1 MLRGTTDKFH
11 GTIMSGTERGERPTQ
26 IEAVMQPGG
35 PESPKVITS
44 VKVLVV
50 EDEPVVAAS
59 IRHTLRGL
67 GYDVPAI
74 ASSANEAIAKVAECH
89 PDLVLM
95 DIRLEGEID
104 GVEAAEPI
112 RSEFNV
118 PIVYLT
124 AYADE
129 ATIQRAKLTEP
140 YGYILKPFGAREL
153 AAAVEVALYK
163 HRMEM
168 MVKERERQ
176 LSTLLKCMGDAV
188 VTIGEQ
194 RLVNYLNPAA
204 EKLTGWRS
212 QDARGKRLTEVLN
225 ITDQQA
231 EFLLSRSTE
240 QEGDE
245 DDLTIRVTHEFTLL
259 TRDGVERNVDISGAP
274 MTDGKGKV
282 SGAILVLRDITSRR
296 QLEEQLLQARQL
308 EKTAV
313 MASRT
318 AHEFNK
324 MLRAVLS
331 YAQMGVISMLP
342 PDSLRAYLQDIKEEA
357 DRVPV
362 LIQQIMSFPQGRS
375 TEKVLA
381 NLNDLVSSANFVIQ
395 GLIGEDIELIVDL
408 QATRPWVQVHP
419 GQVHQILMNMA
430 SNAKD
435 AMPTGG
441 KLTIRTADVTLDSSF
456 TGRNPDAIP
465 GDYVMLTISDT
476 GVGIPESVKPHI
488 FERFFSTKESG
499 LGLGLSTCYEI
510 VKRHNGYILVR
521 SEPGQGTTFE
531 VYFPRAD
538 GPERPTR

>member
-11 GTIMSGTERGERPTQ
+11 GTIMSGTGKGEQPTQ
-26 IEAVMQPGG
+26 TEAVMQPGS

-67 GYDVPAI
+67 GYDVPAM

-168 MVKERERQ
+168 IVKERERQ

-308 EKTAV
+308 EKTTA

-357 DRVPV
+357 DRIPV

-395 GLIGEDIELIVDL
+395 GLIGEDIELTVGL
-408 QATRPWVQVHP
+408 QASRPWVQVHP

-456 TGRNPDAIP
+456 TDRNPDAIP

-510 VKRHNGYILVR
+510 VKRHNGYILVH

-538 GPERPTR
+538 GPERPAR